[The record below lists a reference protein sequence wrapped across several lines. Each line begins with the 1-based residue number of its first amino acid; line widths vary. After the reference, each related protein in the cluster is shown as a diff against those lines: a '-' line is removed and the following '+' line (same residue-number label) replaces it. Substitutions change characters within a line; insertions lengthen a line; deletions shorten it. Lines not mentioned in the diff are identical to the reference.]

1 MIYYNKK
8 EINVESNKRIFA
20 YLVGITDVFE
30 NAYTDTI
37 YAETEAA
44 AIEIAHM
51 NPLNADVRM
60 IGRKYGNRKL

>member
-1 MIYYNKK
+1 M
-8 EINVESNKRIFA
+8 ESNKQQLFA
-20 YLVGITDVFE
+20 YLVGVTDVFE

-51 NPLNADVRM
+51 NPLNVDVWM